1 MYLKSKWILVLK
13 FKNVLFFLAGLFLT
27 IMAVWDVVSLTVYY
41 SGDWDTIIHARSTP
55 ESAVDFMIGCI
66 LLICM
71 KISGEALK
79 KAHFYSS
86 YFETALYSNV
96 TYDELSEVTGYK
108 ADKVK
113 RDLHIF
119 KKLYMKR
126 FSFVRDNEDEHIEL
140 YSKTVECSCKNCG
153 AVIDKKIYFA
163 GICPYCKTSDV
174 FATVITDN
182 QIYSIKKDDS
192 KKKKHT
198 GYYLTKGFWIKFSW
212 HVLAFSVE
220 IVALLI
226 LFGFTIYDIARYN
239 DHEYLL
245 NLVLSGEGYG
255 SIELNQK
262 NLMNLILFDIF
273 FEAMFIL
280 MTFFSLKKLIL
291 MSKAMHFDTT
301 FIHSHKPLLNFS
313 VLRTKKPEVSMRKVI
328 QNGYIRNCTIENQ
341 DGEMKIAFEKKI
353 VKDSCP
359 SCGASITGA
368 VDENYVCPF
377 CKNKII
383 KVIEKK

>member
-86 YFETALYSNV
+86 YFETALYSDIS
-96 TYDELSEVTGYK
+96 YDELSKVTGCK

-119 KKLYMKR
+119 RNFYMKR

-140 YSKTVECSCKNCG
+140 YSKTIECSCKNCG

-163 GICPYCKTSDV
+163 GICPYCKTSDI

-182 QIYSIKKDDS
+182 QVYSIKKDIS
-192 KKKKHT
+192 EKKNKP
-198 GYYLTKGFWIKFSW
+198 GYYLQKDFWIKFGCR
-212 HVLAFSVE
+212 VLALSLA
-220 IVALLI
+220 IVAFLI
-226 LFGFTIYDIARYN
+226 LFGFTIYDTAKYN

-245 NLVLSGEGYG
+245 GLVLSGEGYS

-262 NLMNLILFDIF
+262 HIIDFILFDIF
-273 FEAMFIL
+273 FAFMFVLIA
-280 MTFFSLKKLIL
+280 FFCLKKLLL
-291 MSKAMHFDTT
+291 MSKAMSFDNT
-301 FIHSHKPLLNFS
+301 FIHSNKPMLNFS
-313 VLRTKKPEVSMRKVI
+313 VLKGKNHAASLRKTI
-328 QNGYIRNCTIENQ
+328 QNGYIKNCTIENH
-341 DGEMKIAFEKKI
+341 DGKMKISLEKKI

-368 VDENYVCPF
+368 VNENYICPF

>member
-1 MYLKSKWILVLK
+1 MYLKSKWIAVLK
-13 FKNVLFFLAGLFLT
+13 FKNSLFLLAGLFFT
-27 IMAVWDVVSLTVYY
+27 IMSVWDIVSLTVYY
-41 SGDWDTIIHARSTP
+41 SGDWNTIIHARSTP
-55 ESAVDFMIGCI
+55 ESVVDFIIGCI
-66 LLICM
+66 MLICM
-71 KISGEALK
+71 KISGQAIK
-79 KAHFYSS
+79 KAHFYSN
-86 YFETALYSNV
+86 YFETALYSNIS
-96 TYDELSEVTGYK
+96 YDELSKVTGYK
-108 ADKVK
+108 ADKVS

-119 KKLYMKR
+119 RKLYMKR
-126 FSFVRDNEDEHIEL
+126 FSFVRDNKDEHIEL

-163 GICPYCKTSDV
+163 GICPYCKTSDI

-182 QIYSIKKDDS
+182 QIYSIKKDNS
-192 KKKKHT
+192 QKKNKP
-198 GYYLTKGFWIKFSW
+198 GYYLTKGFWIKFIW

-220 IVALLI
+220 IVALLV

-262 NLMNLILFDIF
+262 NLMNIILFDIF
-273 FEAMFIL
+273 FAFMFIVI
-280 MTFFSLKKLIL
+280 TFFGFRKLL
-291 MSKAMHFDTT
+291 QMSKALRFDNT
-301 FIHSHKPLLNFS
+301 FIHSNKPLLNFS
-313 VLRTKKPEVSMRKVI
+313 VLRTRKPEVSMRKVI
-328 QNGYIRNCTIENQ
+328 QNGYIRNCTIENHN
-341 DGEMKIAFEKKI
+341 GEMKIALEKKI